1 MTSNGTE
8 SPNTSSH
15 DPLYHDLLV
24 TAQIN
29 ILNNRTQPIRG
40 RALLDTGCSMNF
52 ITERFAKSLGIKQR
66 RCLIPIGALDTLTTT
81 SRRYLTTTI
90 TSMKSTYQR
99 KLTFLVIPTITSLV
113 PNQLVDRSMSQI
125 PKNLQL
131 ADPSFHMPDPIYIL
145 LNARPTLASVSI
157 VRIKIY
163 PTHDPCFCKRLDL
176 AGSSG
181 RGGGGGEEPN
191 LSIESSLISYDHNGN
206 TSGSRPFLGNRR
218 GTAHHTPFRSGMTM

>member
-29 ILNNRTQPIRG
+29 ILNNRAQPIRG

-52 ITERFAKSLGIKQR
+52 ITERFAKSLGIKQG
-66 RCLIPIGALDTLTTT
+66 RCLVPIGALDTLTTT

-113 PNQLVDRSMSQI
+113 PNQLVDRSMPQI

-131 ADPSFHMPDPIYIL
+131 ADPSFHMPGSIDIL

-157 VRIKIY
+157 GRIKIY
-163 PTHDPCFCKRLDL
+163 PTHDPDL
-176 AGSSG
+176 LLQKTRFGWVI
-181 RGGGGGEEPN
+181 GGGGAN

-206 TSGSRPFLGNRR
+206 TSRSRPFLGNRR
-218 GTAHHTPFRSGMTM
+218 GTAHHTPFRSGTTM